1 MYSVDKQQFGA
12 FVAALRKE
20 KGFTQKEL
28 AQQLFLSD
36 KAVSKWETGASIPD
50 TAVLIPLAEL
60 LGVTVTELLLCRRI
74 EPGAPMNAGA
84 VEQVVKTAVSYPQE
98 KPLRAYQVRGKW
110 KPVYLVSLAVSMIE
124 LLLSILNG
132 FLTTGL
138 LLMTGLGALFGGY
151 FCFFALEK
159 LPRYYDENRINTYHD
174 LFFQMNFPGLAFHN
188 RNWPHIL
195 NAARAWSVAAMI
207 LYPILNCGLVLFLPK
222 KWIAELFVLFLF
234 LFGGMFLP
242 IYTAGKKYE

>member
-1 MYSVDKQQFGA
+1 MYELDKRQFGA
-12 FVAALRKE
+12 FVASLRKE

-28 AQQLFLSD
+28 ARKLFLSD
-36 KAVSKWETGASIPD
+36 KAVSKWETGVSIPD
-50 TAVLIPLAEL
+50 TAVLIPLADF

-74 EPGAPMNAGA
+74 EPSKPMSADA
-84 VEQVVKTAVSYPQE
+84 VERVVKTAVSYPEE
-98 KPLRAYQVRGKW
+98 KPLRAYQIRGKW
-110 KPVYLVSLAVSMIE
+110 KLVYAISLAVSVVE
-124 LLLSILNG
+124 LLWSVLNG

-138 LLMTGLGALFGGY
+138 LLMAGFGILFGGY

-159 LPRYYDENRINTYHD
+159 LPRYYDENRISTYHD
-174 LFFQMNFPGLAFHN
+174 LFFQMSFPGVAFHN

-207 LYPILNCGLVLFLPK
+207 LYPILNYGLVLLLPNH
-222 KWIAELFVLFLF
+222 WIAELAAIFLF

-242 IYTAGKKYE
+242 IYAAGKKYE